1 MSIILPPSEVRVRI
15 PVAVLTECQQMNQ
28 KRLAAW
34 SNHGPIPLRAGRRKG
49 RSSARDRTPSGP
61 SGTGGRLTILVNGVD
76 LVDLAGCEDESGD
89 QPAALS
95 CRLYR
100 RGDGRISP
108 TLDPA
113 DVRAALEVA
122 LGRAP
127 TRARRDRAWAQP
139 RSSPAW
145 SFATRGAT
153 LPGPAGPDRTVAT
166 ARAGSTNTPFCT
178 MPPFLRTMS
187 PLHLPGLRREMAAS
201 PVVAGVS
208 A

>member
-1 MSIILPPSEVRVRI
+1 MTDQSRDSRQ
-15 PVAVLTECQQMNQ
+15 A
-28 KRLAAW
+28 
-34 SNHGPIPLRAGRRKG
+34 KG
-49 RSSARDRTPSGP
+49 RSSARDRTPPGP
-61 SGTGGRLTILVNGVD
+61 AGTGGSLTILVNGVD

-100 RGDGRISP
+100 RRDGRIWP

-127 TRARRDRAWAQP
+127 TRARRDP
-139 RSSPAW
+139 RL
-145 SFATRGAT
+145 GAAA
-153 LPGPAGPDRTVAT
+153 LEAGLVLRDSVSNPAGPSLTVTT
-166 ARAGSTNTPFCT
+166 ARPGSTNTPFCT
-178 MPPFLRTMS
+178 MPRFLRTMS
-187 PLHLPGLRREMAAS
+187 PLHRPGLRREMTAT